1 MNCFLGEMKMTRRKG
16 FTLVELM
23 VVILIVG
30 ILAAVAIPLMQGRID
45 KAKWSE
51 ANATAG
57 TIRTAIRAYA
67 AETSVATA
75 QGLIG
80 NDLSDGP
87 TQSAL
92 GFSANDCEGTYFESD
107 DYTITAVDGTG
118 IATITVTGGSK
129 TDSPSGSYR
138 LNVDGTWTKL

>member
-1 MNCFLGEMKMTRRKG
+1 MKSKKG

-57 TIRTAIRAYA
+57 TIRTAVRAYA
-67 AETSVATA
+67 AETSVTTA
-75 QGLIG
+75 QSLAGTA
-80 NDLSDGP
+80 LSAAG

-92 GFSANDCEGTYFESD
+92 GFVAADLEGTYFTAAN
-107 DYTITAVDGTG
+107 YTITAVDGSG
-118 IATITVTGGSK
+118 IASITVTGGSK
-129 TDSPSGSYR
+129 ADSPTGSYQ
-138 LNVDGTWTKL
+138 LTTAGAWTKQ

>member
-1 MNCFLGEMKMTRRKG
+1 MKMRSRKG

-67 AETSVATA
+67 AETSVGTA
-75 QGLIG
+75 QGLANSNLG
-80 NDLSDGP
+80 VAA
-87 TQSAL
+87 TRAAL
-92 GFSANDCEGTYFESD
+92 GFGDKDCEGTYFESD
-107 DYTITAVDGTG
+107 DYVISAVNADG
-118 IATITVTGGSK
+118 IATITVSGGSK
-129 TDSPSGSYR
+129 ADSPTGSYQ
-138 LNVDGTWTKL
+138 LTAAGTWVKQ

>member
-1 MNCFLGEMKMTRRKG
+1 MKMKSRKG

-75 QGLIG
+75 QGLVG
-80 NDLSDGP
+80 SDLSVAA

-92 GFSANDCEGTYFESD
+92 GFSPTDLDGTYFAPG
-107 DYTITAVDGTG
+107 DYSITAVNASG
-118 IATITVTGGSK
+118 IAEVTVANGSK
-129 TDSPSGSYR
+129 PDAPSNGPYVLR
-138 LNVDGTWTKL
+138 VDGSWGP

>member
-1 MNCFLGEMKMTRRKG
+1 MKMRSRKG

-67 AETSVATA
+67 AETSVTTAKGLEGSNLGVAATQA
-75 QGLIG
+75 
-80 NDLSDGP
+80 
-87 TQSAL
+87 AL
-92 GFSANDCEGTYFESD
+92 GFSSTDCEGTYFESN
-107 DYTITAVDGTG
+107 DYTITTVNDQGLAS
-118 IATITVTGGSK
+118 ITVSGGSK
-129 TDSPSGSYR
+129 ADSPGGTYVLGEDGS
-138 LNVDGTWTKL
+138 WTKTS

>member
-1 MNCFLGEMKMTRRKG
+1 MKMKSRKG

-67 AETSVATA
+67 AETNVSTA
-75 QGLIG
+75 VSKLVGKA
-80 NDLSDGP
+80 LSDSA
-87 TQSAL
+87 TQALL
-92 GFSANDCEGTYFESD
+92 GFSSTDLDGTYFEAAC
-107 DYTITAVDGTG
+107 YTITAINASGL
-118 IATITVTGGSK
+118 ATITVAAASSTKSGAPTGTYVLGADGS
-129 TDSPSGSYR
+129 
-138 LNVDGTWTKL
+138 WTKS

>member
-1 MNCFLGEMKMTRRKG
+1 MKSRKG

-57 TIRTAIRAYA
+57 TIRTAVRAYA
-67 AETSVATA
+67 AETSVLIA
-75 QGLIG
+75 QGLSG
-80 NDLSDGP
+80 TLGVGT
-87 TQSAL
+87 TQSKL
-92 GFSANDCEGTYFESD
+92 GFIASDLEGTYFTAA
-107 DYTITAVDGTG
+107 DYTISLVNASG
-118 IATITVTGGSK
+118 IAKITVTGSK
-129 TDSPSGSYR
+129 TVAPTGTYVLLDTDGS
-138 LNVDGTWTKL
+138 WTKQ